1 MLSPFITLLV
11 FFLSPC
17 VFIQPTLAADERPIS
32 EGATTTPS
40 ERTGAESEL
49 VLRMG
54 NESNGVDGAFGP
66 FTYGARGSHKF
77 ESDYAIEAG
86 FVRLH
91 EPGALTFASVVDE
104 AQATLRFPER
114 HSYIVAAT
122 AWQNRTIDMYT
133 NLVGFEIN
141 RKGPIAVLAGAYL
154 GTATREEV
162 TGNFRGGQ
170 IAVSRSIGPVG
181 VSVDA
186 LLGKIDDGSYRKL
199 GVEASMDL
207 AVDKSVPF
215 TLSLAAEDR
224 YFDFGNGRPV
234 SDPRDEVIYI
244 TALEFHVEKLVTS
257 AR

>member
-1 MLSPFITLLV
+1 MNQTGLMAPSGHLPTGRAEAINLRAIMRSKRASFGFTSRVHLHLL
-11 FFLSPC
+11 
-17 VFIQPTLAADERPIS
+17 R
-32 EGATTTPS
+32 
-40 ERTGAESEL
+40 
-49 VLRMG
+49 
-54 NESNGVDGAFGP
+54 
-66 FTYGARGSHKF
+66 
-77 ESDYAIEAG
+77 
-86 FVRLH
+86 
-91 EPGALTFASVVDE
+91 
-104 AQATLRFPER
+104 
-114 HSYIVAAT
+114 SYIVAAT

-199 GVEASMDL
+199 GVEASMDF